1 MPTFLTD
8 DISLHYE
15 IDGTGPPLLLIAGMV
30 SDSASWHPL
39 MPLLTAHFTV
49 IRPDNRTT
57 GRTTP
62 WDAPTSMA
70 HYAGDC
76 AALLSH
82 LSFARAHV
90 LGHSMGG
97 LIALQLATAHPS
109 CVQSLTLA
117 ASAPVRM
124 PRNTALFNA
133 LIDIRQSNAAP
144 DLWLRAFFPW
154 LFAADVFGD
163 PAAVD
168 AAAEAALAY
177 PHAQSVQAMRHQLD
191 ALTDF
196 DPATFD
202 IHQPVQALLAEN
214 DLLVPVALAQSALAG
229 LPGLITHIIANAG
242 HSIHW
247 DAPDLVAE
255 HLLTFTTDHPI
266 QTARP
271 LLQSRPA
278 RHRDC

>member
-8 DISLHYE
+8 NISLHYE
-15 IDGTGPPLLLIAGMV
+15 VDGTGPPLLLIAGMV
-30 SDSASWHPL
+30 SDSASWQPL
-39 MPLLTAHFTV
+39 MPLLTDHFTV

-76 AALLSH
+76 AALLDH
-82 LSFARAHV
+82 LSFSAAHV

-97 LIALQLATAHPS
+97 LIALQLATTHPG
-109 CVQSLTLA
+109 CVQTLTLA

-124 PRNTALFNA
+124 ARNTALFNA
-133 LIDIRQSNAAP
+133 LIDIRQSDAAP

-154 LFAADVFGD
+154 LFAPAVFDD
-163 PAAVD
+163 PTAVD

-177 PHAQSVQAMRHQLD
+177 PYAQSTQAMRHQLD

-196 DPATFD
+196 DPSTFD
-202 IHQPVQALLAEN
+202 IHHPVQALLAEN
-214 DLLVPVALAQSALAG
+214 DLLVPITMAQSALAG
-229 LPGLITHIIANAG
+229 LPDLNTHIIPNAG

-247 DAPDLVAE
+247 NAPDRVAD
-255 HLLTFTTDHPI
+255 HVLSFAMKHPI
-266 QTARP
+266 
-271 LLQSRPA
+271 
-278 RHRDC
+278 

>member
-30 SDSASWHPL
+30 SDSASWQPL
-39 MPLLTAHFTV
+39 MPLLANHFTV

-62 WDAPTSMA
+62 WDAPTSMS
-70 HYAGDC
+70 HYANDC
-76 AALLSH
+76 AALLDH
-82 LSFARAHV
+82 LSISRTHV

-97 LIALQLATAHPS
+97 LIALQLATSHPS
-109 CVQSLTLA
+109 SIQTISLA

-124 PRNTALFNA
+124 ARNTALFSA

-154 LFAADVFGD
+154 LFAPAVFDD

-168 AAAEAALAY
+168 AAAEAALTY
-177 PHAQSVQAMRHQLD
+177 PHAQSTQAMRHQLN
-191 ALTDF
+191 ALKDY
-196 DPATFD
+196 DPTTID
-202 IHQPVQALLAEN
+202 IHHPVQALLAEN
-214 DLLVPVALAQSALAG
+214 DLLIPMAMAQSALTG
-229 LPGLITHIIANAG
+229 LPGLTTHIIPNAG

-247 DAPDLVAE
+247 DAPYRVAD
-255 HLLTFTTDHPI
+255 HVLTFTNDHPI
-266 QTARP
+266 
-271 LLQSRPA
+271 
-278 RHRDC
+278 